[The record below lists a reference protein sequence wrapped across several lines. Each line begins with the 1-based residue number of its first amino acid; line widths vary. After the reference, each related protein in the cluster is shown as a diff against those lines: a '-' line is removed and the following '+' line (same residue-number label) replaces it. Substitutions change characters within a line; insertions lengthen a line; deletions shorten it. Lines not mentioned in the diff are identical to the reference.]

1 MQAILFGLFDFVA
14 KNRWAQ
20 WLLVGLLVICTLGF
34 YLAWRDNDVRKRE
47 REKQERDRLQERIA
61 MDNRKDEIVEE
72 ERINAQEAI
81 TARDTDVGFPDY
93 DSLPE
98 SHKAIA
104 EGRTGPR

>member
-1 MQAILFGLFDFVA
+1 MWLYPVFDFVA

-20 WLLVGLLVICTLGF
+20 WIIIGLLIIGTLGL
-34 YLAWRDNDVRKRE
+34 YLAWRDNGVRKRE
-47 REKQERDRLQERIA
+47 REKQEMDRLRERAA
-61 MDNRKDEIVEE
+61 MVERKTEVIEK
-72 ERINAQEAI
+72 ERVNAQEAI
-81 TARDTDVGFPDY
+81 IARDNSGGYPDY